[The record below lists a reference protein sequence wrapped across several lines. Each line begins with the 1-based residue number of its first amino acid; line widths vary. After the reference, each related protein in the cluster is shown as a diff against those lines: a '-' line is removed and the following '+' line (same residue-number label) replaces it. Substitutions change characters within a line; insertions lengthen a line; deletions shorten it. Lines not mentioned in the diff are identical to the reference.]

1 VIDEEAMTFR
11 GKVMLE
17 EELEETRA
25 AEGDSGFIDTI
36 G

>member
-1 VIDEEAMTFR
+1 MTLR
-11 GKVMLE
+11 GQGMFL